1 MVSLPVPSP
10 ALLPCKDI
18 LCHFR
23 SVLIVEIS
31 NSKMISILVE
41 MNSSLV
47 NVITGFVAAGKV
59 MFDPSDYNNWNSIGR
74 KATNDTVS
82 TLSQLYQRKLQ
93 AAPIRPAIPTL
104 AITDKS
110 SSNSLSTLPAGYEKR
125 TDYLGR
131 VYYVNH
137 NNRTTSWEKPDGR
150 ETLPSGWEARA
161 DLTTERIYYVDH
173 NTKTTTFERPKEES
187 GGNGSLPAGWEKRS
201 DPLGRVYY
209 VDHNTRTTS
218 WIRPS

>member
-1 MVSLPVPSP
+1 MH
-10 ALLPCKDI
+10 CQ
-18 LCHFR
+18 FR

-47 NVITGFVAAGKV
+47 NVITGFMAAGKV

-93 AAPIRPAIPTL
+93 AAPIRPAITE
-104 AITDKS
+104 KGESNS
-110 SSNSLSTLPAGYEKR
+110 SSTPSAYEMHL
-125 TDYLGR
+125 DPLGR
-131 VYYVNH
+131 VYYVDH
-137 NNRTTSWEKPDGR
+137 NTRTTSWEKPAASSRGNA
-150 ETLPSGWEARA
+150 TLPSGWEARA

-173 NTKTTTFERPKEES
+173 NTKTTTFERPKVDS